1 MANPAVATV
10 DFYSEQGT
18 TFRYRLWYGWSTL
31 PADQITDVGDIT
43 DYYDLSTLCT
53 GAKMYIR
60 SWDRATIIQEL
71 TTTNLGIILDA
82 GGNGSIDLFVS
93 DVDTDLWNEKKYRH
107 DLELE
112 YTNTDIVKKYRGTIF
127 NEVTNTRDL

>member
-31 PADQITDVGDIT
+31 PADQITGVGDI
-43 DYYDLSTLCT
+43 DGYYDLSSLT
-53 GAKMYIR
+53 AKMYIR
-60 SWDRATIIQEL
+60 TWDRATIIAEL
-71 TTTNLGIILDA
+71 TTENGGITLN
-82 GGNGSIDLFVS
+82 GGGDGSIDLYVS
-93 DVDTDLWNEKKYRH
+93 DEDTDLWMDKKYRH

-112 YTNTDIVKKYRGTIF
+112 YDNGDVVKKYRGVVY
-127 NEVTNTRDL
+127 NEVTNTRDIA